1 MEGGRVPGLGV
12 EVGVGSLLWALRK
25 ALCLEGV
32 GALRCPSTGAGGG
45 GGEVP
50 PHPVLSPLSS
60 PNLEVEF
67 TGWAGLGLQWGG
79 VADRG
84 VGG

>member
-1 MEGGRVPGLGV
+1 MPLHWG
-12 EVGVGSLLWALRK
+12 
-25 ALCLEGV
+25 
-32 GALRCPSTGAGGG
+32 GGG

-50 PHPVLSPLSS
+50 PIPVLSPLSS